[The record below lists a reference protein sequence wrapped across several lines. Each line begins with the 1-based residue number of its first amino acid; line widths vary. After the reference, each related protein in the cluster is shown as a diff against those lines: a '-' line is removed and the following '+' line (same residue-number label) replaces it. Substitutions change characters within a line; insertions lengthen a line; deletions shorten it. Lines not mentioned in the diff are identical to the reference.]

1 MRSALHARTP
11 RVDDVIVPHL
21 AVYSPRNA
29 PPGGRLKSRLWAFRR
44 ASASADAGDAR
55 VGGRL
60 DTGPVT
66 RLQLPA
72 ILRGFSFPLTG
83 L

>member
-11 RVDDVIVPHL
+11 RADDMIVPHL
-21 AVYSPRNA
+21 AVYSPGTPHNA

-66 RLQLPA
+66 
-72 ILRGFSFPLTG
+72 
-83 L
+83 